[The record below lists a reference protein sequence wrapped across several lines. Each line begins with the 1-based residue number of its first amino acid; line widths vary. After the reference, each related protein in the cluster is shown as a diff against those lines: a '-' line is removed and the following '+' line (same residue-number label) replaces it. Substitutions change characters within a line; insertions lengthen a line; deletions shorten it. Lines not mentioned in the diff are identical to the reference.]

1 MDNANPTGNRSQR
14 KGEVLR
20 GLSLKTDAFV
30 RSVARGRPGRIGAH
44 SAKPSACGQA
54 GSRLADEIT
63 FQNDAVDPSL
73 EFRKQHNHFFV
84 AQTAERLDRDRAE
97 GEWRPSA

>member
-1 MDNANPTGNRSQR
+1 M
-14 KGEVLR
+14 
-20 GLSLKTDAFV
+20 
-30 RSVARGRPGRIGAH
+30 
-44 SAKPSACGQA
+44 
-54 GSRLADEIT
+54 ADEIT